1 MLSIANAAVYECPC
15 AAAAAT
21 HAAASGKGSFPWTTQ
36 FPSSIRQYLLTVF
49 GVVVALVVVV
59 VVAAGVE
66 VAVVVGVPVVVV
78 LSSKHSDA
86 QSVHM
91 ESLVLPALNCLPAGT
106 FALQIVRNTDPT
118 SMQFIPSLTVLFCD
132 GPLYVMVALALASL
146 MSMLPM
152 STSHTPDK
160 TGKTRKC

>member
-1 MLSIANAAVYECPC
+1 MSVSVCECMCVCGVRESVNGWVRAAHASII
-15 AAAAAT
+15 
-21 HAAASGKGSFPWTTQ
+21 GKGSFPWVSQ
-36 FPSSIRQYLLTVF
+36 FPSSIIQYLLAVF

-66 VAVVVGVPVVVV
+66 VAVVVGVPVEVV

-132 GPLYVMVALALASL
+132 GPLYVMVALALAPL

-152 STSHTPDK
+152 STSHTP
-160 TGKTRKC
+160 G